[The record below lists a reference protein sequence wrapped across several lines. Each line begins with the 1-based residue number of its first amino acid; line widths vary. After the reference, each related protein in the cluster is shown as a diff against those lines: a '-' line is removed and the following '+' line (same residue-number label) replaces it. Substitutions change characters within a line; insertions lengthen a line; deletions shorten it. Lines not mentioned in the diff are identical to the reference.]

1 MQKKTGSVFHQGR
14 ATERAIR
21 EDVHPIRVSGFTS
34 LDHLTMISREA
45 IIVDA
50 STTGFLLRVERKN
63 LLPEKF
69 RGTLSLADLE
79 GAKVIIRLEEL
90 NLEIGGVVA
99 RTARKTKDAF
109 DVAIDF
115 SEDAPEFWREC
126 LMDLLPRP
134 GEMD

>member
-1 MQKKTGSVFHQGR
+1 MQKRSVPESHHQR
-14 ATERAIR
+14 AKR

-45 IIVDA
+45 FIVDA
-50 STTGFLLRVERKN
+50 STTGFLLRVERKH
-63 LLPEKF
+63 LLPRQF
-69 RGTLSLADLE
+69 RDSLSLSDLQ

-99 RTARKTKDAF
+99 RTGRQSKEAF

-134 GEMD
+134 GEIS